1 MIDLHCHLLPGIDDG
16 PKTIDE
22 SLKLARIFVS
32 AGYSHV
38 VTTPHWIFGTSW
50 MPAPEIIRE
59 KVLKLNQRM
68 KADGIGLI
76 AFPGMEIALDHEI
89 PELLDRGG
97 IIGLGGRPKSYLLIE
112 PPFLRLPLGWEE
124 IFFGVLSRGYKVLVA
139 HPERCAQL
147 AEKNGIID
155 EFISAGL
162 YLQVNWLSFLGFY
175 GPEAAEMARYLAV
188 KGYIHCLATDSH
200 DTKNRHPGNA
210 RKAAGLVEKLIGKQ
224 NLSLLASENPIRVLK
239 GEPLA
244 GMSPVSVKGR
254 LKRMGS
260 WLHL

>member
-22 SLKLARIFVS
+22 SLKLARIYEN

-50 MPAPEIIRE
+50 MSAPAIIQE
-59 KVLKLNQRM
+59 GVATLNKRM
-68 KADGIGLI
+68 KEDEIRLI
-76 AFPGMEIALDHEI
+76 ALPGMEIALDHEI
-89 PELLDRGG
+89 PELLDRGE
-97 IIGLGGRPKSYLLIE
+97 IIGLGGRPKSYVLIE

-162 YLQVNWLSFLGFY
+162 YLQVNWFSFLGFY
-175 GPEAAEMARYLAV
+175 GPEAAETAGYLAE

-200 DTKNRHPGNA
+200 DIKNRHPGNV
-210 RKAAGLVEKLIGKQ
+210 RKAAGLLEKKIGSH
-224 NLSLLASENPIRVLK
+224 NVSLLAHKNPIRVLK
-239 GEPLA
+239 GEALTN
-244 GMSPVSVKGR
+244 MSPVSVKR
-254 LKRMGS
+254 RKKRMGS
-260 WLHL
+260 WLHV

>member
-1 MIDLHCHLLPGIDDG
+1 MPGIDDG

-50 MPAPEIIRE
+50 MSSPEIIRE
-59 KVLKLNQRM
+59 KVLKLNKRM
-68 KADGIGLI
+68 KEDGIGLI
-76 AFPGMEIALDHEI
+76 ALPGMEIALDHAI
-89 PELLDRGG
+89 PELLDKGE
-97 IIGLGGRPKSYLLIE
+97 IIGLGGREKSYLLIE
-112 PPFLRLPLGWEE
+112 PPFLRLPMGWEE

-147 AEKNGIID
+147 AEKKGTID

-210 RKAAGLVEKLIGKQ
+210 RKAVGLVEKLIGKQ
-224 NLSLLASENPIRVLK
+224 NLSLLANKNPIRVLK

-244 GMSPVSVKGR
+244 DMSLVSVKGR
-254 LKRMGS
+254 SKRKGS
-260 WLHL
+260 WLRL